1 MTSLTSINKSEE
13 KNKKK
18 RDHITGR
25 FILLAVVLVG
35 MLLMIMVRTIQLQVS
50 DTSVAGILETIG
62 NRRQMVVPAARG
74 DIVDINGVPLAF
86 SVQTRALY
94 LANSGVSETQLN
106 RALFDLS
113 NLILEDGV
121 VYKSRLSD
129 YFGLSQASQEN
140 DLLDAQFV
148 FKKDRDDI
156 LAWQTNR
163 DLFNLVDPAKA
174 TASQRNR
181 MAKLDPAELFDYLL
195 YDVFDIESREAGGS
209 RRFTDREAYRIME
222 LRYTLLENNWL
233 YTSGTPILL
242 VDDISDRVEQIINDQ
257 SYRYPGVVIEN
268 HYSRRYSAYADYA
281 SHAIGYIGAISGS
294 EYESLKRF
302 DYGLDTMIGKSGVE
316 LSAERYLRG
325 IDGIRPYL
333 MFVEDN
339 TQTSQEGGRLPQ
351 HGAEVRLTLDS
362 NLQQLTVE
370 AVSELTEALR
380 GLPLAKAITAKSAS
394 WVVMDPQ
401 TGGIMAIGSL
411 PDYKVSDFVNQ
422 AADPSAA
429 ERVNQYLTDNETK
442 PMLNRAISENYAPA
456 STFKP
461 ITSLAALESGSVSR
475 FNTSFECIGTEEIG
489 GWVWRCLQYP
499 QQGHGVINLVEGL
512 TTSCNMYF
520 YHMGMETGIDNIS
533 HYAKE
538 LGLGELS
545 GIDLPGEVAGL
556 RPSREMKEL
565 LRTLPED
572 KTWFQ
577 ADTCQTS
584 IGQFDNSY
592 TMLQMVRAISG
603 LATNQLVRPHIISEI
618 IDSNGVTL
626 REEQIERIPLEY
638 DSENLALIRAGM
650 VNMTRNGTGRTNLLF
665 GDFPVNVAAK
675 TGTAEIGYGANETV
689 NAVFVAYAP
698 AENPEIAIAFMVE
711 DASFG
716 ELISEVAYKV
726 FCEYFGVTPKDIPP
740 ISPINVSNG

>member
-13 KNKKK
+13 KKRKK
-18 RDHITGR
+18 RDHITAR

-35 MLLMIMVRTIQLQVS
+35 MLLAIMVRTIQLQLS
-50 DTSVAGILETIG
+50 DTSVAGIIETIG

-94 LANSGVSETQLN
+94 LAKSDVGSARLN

-113 NLILEDGV
+113 NLLLEDGV
-121 VYKSRLSD
+121 VYKGNLSNFFD
-129 YFGLSQASQEN
+129 LSEASKDNE
-140 DLLDAQFV
+140 LEEASFV
-148 FKKDRDDI
+148 FKQDKENI
-156 LAWQTNR
+156 LSWQTNS
-163 DLFNLVDPAKA
+163 DLFNLVDPEKA
-174 TASQRNR
+174 TASQKNR
-181 MAKLDPAELFDYLL
+181 LAKLSPAELFDYLL
-195 YDVFDIESREAGGS
+195 YDVFAIESREAGGS
-209 RRFTDREAYRIME
+209 RRYTDREAYRIME

-233 YTSGTPILL
+233 YSSGTPILL
-242 VDDISDRVEQIINDQ
+242 VDDVSDRVEQIINDQ

-302 DYGLDTMIGKSGVE
+302 DYGLDTMVGKSGVE

-333 MFVEDN
+333 MFIDDN

-362 NLQQLTVE
+362 QLQQLTVE
-370 AVSELTEALR
+370 AMTSLTEELR
-380 GLPLAKAITAKSAS
+380 ALPLEKKVTAQSAS
-394 WVVMDPQ
+394 WVVMNPQ

-422 AADPSAA
+422 SVDPSAA

-475 FNTSFECIGTEEIG
+475 FNTTFECVGTEEIG

-499 QQGHGVINLVEGL
+499 QQGHGAIDLIEGL

-556 RPSREMKEL
+556 RPSREMKEM

-618 IDSNGVTL
+618 IDNNGVTL
-626 REEQIERIPLEY
+626 REEQVEIVPLGY
-638 DSENLALIRAGM
+638 DEDNLALIRAGM
-650 VNMTRNGTGRTNLLF
+650 VNMTRHGTGRANLLF
-665 GDFPVNVAAK
+665 GDFPVDVAAK
-675 TGTAEIGYGANETV
+675 TGTAQIGYGDNETV

-698 AENPEIAIAFMVE
+698 ANNPEIALAMMVE
-711 DASFG
+711 NATFG
-716 ELISEVAYKV
+716 EHVSEVAYKV
-726 FCEYFGVTPKDIPP
+726 FCEYFEVTPKEIPP
-740 ISPINVSNG
+740 IQPIYVSNG